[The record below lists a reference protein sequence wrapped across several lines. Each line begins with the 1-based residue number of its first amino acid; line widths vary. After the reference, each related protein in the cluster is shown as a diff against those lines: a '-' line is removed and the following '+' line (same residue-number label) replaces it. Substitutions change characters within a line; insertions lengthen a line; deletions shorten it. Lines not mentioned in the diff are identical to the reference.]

1 MIDKLITEGKD
12 LEAQAKE
19 GLGLKYF
26 SCVEFEKWTTQSIF
40 YLEQYFGDSAV
51 TEKAKERFKNLNN
64 NTNYSFYQFL
74 LGSLEAAK
82 EIKKD
87 QEDNYTYFV
96 D

>member
-1 MIDKLITEGKD
+1 MIDKLINEGKN
-12 LEAQAKE
+12 LESEAKE

-26 SCVEFEKWTTQSIF
+26 SSVEFEKWTTQSIF
-40 YLEQYFGDSAV
+40 YLEQYFGNSAV
-51 TEKAKERFKNLNN
+51 TDKAKERFKTLNN
-64 NTNYSFYQFL
+64 NNNYSFYQFL

-87 QEDNYTYFV
+87 QEDNYTYSI